1 MSSHSPT
8 RNAQLPRRAALCGLF
23 ALSVLS
29 ACGGPKDGRGG
40 RTSSPESADLA
51 AAAAFADA
59 VTALERGHEA
69 EVGVFVLDTGSGK
82 TLEHRADQRFMMCS
96 TFKAL
101 LAGAV
106 LRKAQDEPGLLDRSI
121 PVPAEAAA
129 GAGYAP
135 FGNSRLGKSAT
146 LAELCEASIQI
157 SDNIAANLLIDFL
170 GGPPAVTSFFRSLD
184 DTVTRL
190 DRHEE
195 AMSDG
200 EAKDL
205 LDTTTPRAIAK
216 TLHKLAL
223 GEALAKPQR
232 QQLVDWM
239 LGSVTGTECIRA
251 GLPSE
256 WKVADKTG
264 TGARGERHDIA
275 IVWPTGGKAP
285 LAVAILTRV
294 QNKAERNDQ
303 LLADVASAAR
313 VALTR

>member
-1 MSSHSPT
+1 MSSLSPIP
-8 RNAQLPRRAALCGLF
+8 NAQLPRRAALGGLF

-29 ACGGPKDGRGG
+29 ACGSPRNDRGV
-40 RTSSPESADLA
+40 RASSPESAELA

-59 VTALERGHEA
+59 VTALERGHNA
-69 EVGVFVLDTGSGK
+69 EVGVFAMEAGSGK

-101 LAGAV
+101 LAGAI

-121 PVPAEAAA
+121 PVPTDA
-129 GAGYAP
+129 GATAGYAP

-170 GGPPAVTSFFRSLD
+170 GGPPAVTAFFRSLG

-200 EAKDL
+200 AARDL

-216 TLHKLAL
+216 TLQRLTL
-223 GEALAKPQR
+223 GEALAPPQR

-239 LGSVTGTECIRA
+239 LGTTTGAECIRA
-251 GLPSE
+251 GLPPD

-275 IVWPTGGKAP
+275 IVWPAGGKAP

-294 QNKAERNDQ
+294 QDKAGRNDR